1 MSDEQKTT
9 QETPHGCCEGRPR
22 AAMMEKMMSQHKSG
36 CNCAQMMSQNMGTDA
51 SNTHVEQSDSEPEPR
66 G

>member
-9 QETPHGCCEGRPR
+9 QETPHGCCKGLSC
-22 AAMMEKMMSQHKSG
+22 AAIMEKMMSQHKSG
-36 CNCAQMMSQNMGTDA
+36 CNCAQMMSQMMGTDA
-51 SNTHVEQSDSEPEPR
+51 SNTQVQQSDSEPEPR